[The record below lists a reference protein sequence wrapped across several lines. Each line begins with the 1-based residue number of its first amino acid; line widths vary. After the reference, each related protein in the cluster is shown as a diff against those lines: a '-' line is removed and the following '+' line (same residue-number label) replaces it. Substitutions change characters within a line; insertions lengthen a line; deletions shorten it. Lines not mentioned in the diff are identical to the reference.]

1 MQLLIPRAHKS
12 IGEKRT
18 VHVGSILWNSLPFST
33 RQLASRAQFAAVFE
47 TKFN

>member
-18 VHVGSILWNSLPFST
+18 VHVGSILFNLLPFST
-33 RQLASRAQFAAVFE
+33 RQLGSRAQFAASIRDKV
-47 TKFN
+47 